1 MDKKRAVAPSMTQ
14 PREPKVAKRET
25 ADDRGA
31 SAATSAGHPA
41 YCHSESCRGLK
52 LSEMLHKHQQCVE
65 EIDKLNEIIHL
76 SNDEKLKEI
85 LRLRE
90 ELKSMKSL
98 MYDSVK
104 EKESTLIEGKTLK
117 EQLLKTSQ
125 IAKDMAQKL
134 EKLEKLKQKTTTSAV
149 EKEKKQTEEEIQ
161 VLNKKLHTVMG
172 GNMHWQVYNT
182 QRDHYVNTLMQQL
195 DHLKLE
201 VSESHEKHA
210 GSCDEEMLE
219 DAERTIASVKAKID
233 EIHREKEV
241 LKDELM
247 HFKELCDVKDRHI
260 KELETQVERQSPP
273 SSPTTAG
280 LLRTKIQICTED
292 FEAERKDRE
301 RAQAR
306 IRDLEEEIELLKRQ
320 LSMFQ
325 QTAMS
330 QMKSRR
336 EAALA
341 RYRREYEAQHP
352 EYREQNRCLEG
363 NTVVDRNDLEGGFD
377 EID

>member
-31 SAATSAGHPA
+31 SAATSTGHPA

-210 GSCDEEMLE
+210 GTCDEEMRE

-280 LLRTKIQICTED
+280 HLRTQIQICTED